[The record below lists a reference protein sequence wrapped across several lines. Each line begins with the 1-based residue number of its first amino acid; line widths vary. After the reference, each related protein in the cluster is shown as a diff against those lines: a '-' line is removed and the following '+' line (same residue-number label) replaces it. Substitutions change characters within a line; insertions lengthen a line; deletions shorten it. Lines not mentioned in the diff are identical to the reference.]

1 MNKMLFAAMLTTIVG
16 LTGCASTA
24 ETATDEVVAA
34 DAAQREA
41 RRELIQ
47 TGSRIPTGR
56 TAMVS
61 STEGAEAR
69 KQMNDGAKPFKMS
82 Q

>member
-1 MNKMLFAAMLTTIVG
+1 MNKMLWAAMLTTIVG
-16 LTGCASTA
+16 LTGCASTGEA
-24 ETATDEVVAA
+24 VTDEIVAA
-34 DAAQREA
+34 DAGQRQA
-41 RRELIQ
+41 KNQLIQ

-61 STEGAEAR
+61 ATEGADAR
-69 KQMNDGAKPFKMS
+69 QQMNDGAKPFKMN

>member
-1 MNKMLFAAMLTTIVG
+1 MNKMLCAAMLTTIVG
-16 LTGCASTA
+16 LAGCASTDGP
-24 ETATDEVVAA
+24 ATDDVVAA

-61 STEGAEAR
+61 STEGGEAR
-69 KQMNDGAKPFKMS
+69 KQMNDGSKPLQISK
-82 Q
+82 